1 MNSQEN
7 TDIVSKYKVVT
18 FTYIIMDKEGQVLE
32 QSDLPMSYLHGVDGK
47 MYPRAEQALEGK
59 AIGDE
64 VEVTITPEEGFGYP
78 DPSMMYVDKI
88 ENVPPEYRHIGAE
101 AMFQNE
107 QGEAITMKVTRIE
120 GGEITLD
127 ANHPFAG
134 KTVVFKIKVAG
145 IREATQ
151 QEIGTG
157 EVVDMSGPLTM
168 Q

>member
-1 MNSQEN
+1 VEV
-7 TDIVSKYKVVT
+7 VSKHKVVT
-18 FTYIIMDKEGQVLE
+18 FTYMIFDNASGAVLE
-32 QSDLPMSYLHGVDGK
+32 QSDLPLSYLHGVDGK
-47 MYPRAEQALEGK
+47 MYPKAEQALEGK
-59 AIGDE
+59 QVDDIIE
-64 VEVTITPEEGFGYP
+64 VVISPEEGFGYP
-78 DPSMMYVDKI
+78 DPNLMYVDKI

-107 QGEAITMKVTRIE
+107 QGESITMKVTRIE
-120 GGEITLD
+120 NGEITLD

-134 KTVVFKIKVAG
+134 KTVKFKIKVLAL
-145 IREATQ
+145 RDATE